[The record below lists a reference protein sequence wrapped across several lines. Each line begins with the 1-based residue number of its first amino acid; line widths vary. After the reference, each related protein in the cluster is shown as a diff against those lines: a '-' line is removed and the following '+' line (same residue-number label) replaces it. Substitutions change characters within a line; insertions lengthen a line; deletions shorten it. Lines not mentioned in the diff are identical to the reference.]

1 MSLQRQAVSDQIEGS
16 VTRLDSVTLL
26 TPLASAPG
34 ELLASGSLLL
44 RYGLVCLEMP
54 QLCIVPE
61 LVVLEY
67 GEQLSGE
74 EAWDFLLHHSNLH
87 PRAEAHGY
95 RDDGIE
101 DQLRVSR
108 LDLAQAPRVLVWRHY
123 DAEDS
128 RPCAR
133 PQALISNDPDA
144 LPERLRQY
152 LPCHPT
158 FIDWRNDRA

>member
-1 MSLQRQAVSDQIEGS
+1 MSLQRQAVSDRFEGS
-16 VTRLDSVTLL
+16 VTCLDGVALL
-26 TPLASAPG
+26 TTLASAPG
-34 ELLASGSLLL
+34 ELLASGPLLS
-44 RYGLVCLEMP
+44 RYGIVCLEIP

-74 EAWDFLLHHSNLH
+74 DAWDFLLHHSNLH

-108 LDLAQAPRVLVWRHY
+108 LDLAQAPRVLVWRQE
-123 DAEDS
+123 DANNAL
-128 RPCAR
+128 PLAR
-133 PQALISNDPDA
+133 PQALIGANPDA

-158 FIDWRNDRA
+158 FIDWCNDRG

>member
-1 MSLQRQAVSDQIEGS
+1 MNLQRQAVSDQFEGS
-16 VTRLDSVTLL
+16 VTCLEGVALL
-26 TPLASAPG
+26 TPQASAPG

-54 QLCIVPE
+54 QECIVPE

-95 RDDGIE
+95 RDDGVE

-108 LDLAQAPRVLVWRHY
+108 LDLAQAPRVLVWRQD

-133 PQALISNDPDA
+133 PKALISNDPDA
-144 LPERLRQY
+144 LPPRLRQY
-152 LPCHPT
+152 LPCHSS

>member
-1 MSLQRQAVSDQIEGS
+1 MNLQRQAVSDHLEGS
-16 VTRLDSVTLL
+16 VTRLDGVALL
-26 TPLASAPG
+26 TTLTPVPG
-34 ELLASGSLLL
+34 ELLASGPLLL
-44 RYGLVCLEMP
+44 RYGIVCLETP

-87 PRAEAHGY
+87 PRAEAHGF

-108 LDLAQAPRVLVWRHY
+108 LDLAQAPRVLVWRHD
-123 DAEDS
+123 DAADS
-128 RPCAR
+128 RPCAC
-133 PQALISNDPDA
+133 PQVLISNDPVA
-144 LPERLRQY
+144 LPPRLRQY
-152 LPCHPT
+152 LPCYSS